1 MTKTDLTTVITETI
15 GFSKKDSQNIV
26 DQTFEL
32 MKSTLESGK
41 QVKISRFGTW
51 NVKTKKV
58 RRGRNP
64 NTGAPMEI
72 SGRRVV
78 GFKAGNVLKG
88 EVDGREI

>member
-1 MTKTDLTTVITETI
+1 MTKDDLTTVITEII
-15 GFSKKDSQNIV
+15 GFSKKDSQNII

-41 QVKISRFGTW
+41 KVKISGFGGW
-51 NVKTKKV
+51 NVNTKKV

-64 NTGAPMEI
+64 ATGESMEI

-78 GFKAGNVLKG
+78 VFKASNVLKRKVG
-88 EVDGREI
+88 E

>member
-1 MTKTDLTTVITETI
+1 MTKTDLTTAVTEII

-41 QVKISRFGTW
+41 RVKISGFGNW
-51 NVKTKKV
+51 NVKQKKI

-64 NTGAPMEI
+64 ATGEPMKI
-72 SGRRVV
+72 SGRQVV
-78 GFKAGNVLKG
+78 VFKASSVLKG
-88 EVDGREI
+88 KLSG

>member
-1 MTKTDLTTVITETI
+1 MTKSDLTTAVTEKI

-41 QVKISRFGTW
+41 RVKISGFGVW
-51 NVKTKKV
+51 NLKTKNS

-64 NTGAPMEI
+64 ATGEPMKI

-78 GFKAGNVLKG
+78 GFKASNGLKRKVG
-88 EVDGREI
+88 G